1 MALTCP
7 ACGAEFET
15 QEQLDEHTR
24 TEHGSSFRCPACGAG
39 VRDAG
44 AARRAH
50 SVDAPDV
57 KPLGRPPGSSA
68 VIPAVSPEPELSRDP
83 RPA

>member
-24 TEHGSSFRCPACGAG
+24 TEHSSKLRCPACGAEFETQEQLDEHT
-39 VRDAG
+39 RST
-44 AARRAH
+44 H
-50 SVDAPDV
+50 PM
-57 KPLGRPPGSSA
+57 
-68 VIPAVSPEPELSRDP
+68 
-83 RPA
+83 